1 METAEARLAFMTGL
15 RRPLSKAD
23 RKEKYTPGCVPQ
35 PSSIKTRMKHY
46 RSKSEEAGET
56 TFCSSGTKFQRS
68 GVSWF
73 FGSMITIDR
82 LAVEDKPSMG
92 ERNLNIVKKGCYNIV
107 SSSPQTIDKV

>member
-46 RSKSEEAGET
+46 RLEREEVGET
-56 TFCSSGTKFQRS
+56 TFFLR
-68 GVSWF
+68 
-73 FGSMITIDR
+73 
-82 LAVEDKPSMG
+82 KPDFSVREPYG
-92 ERNLNIVKKGCYNIV
+92 FSV
-107 SSSPQTIDKV
+107 Q